1 MAITTAFQAVDRGS
15 IPLTRSMICTP
26 KSGHSLY
33 DPNENRNQGNKKAF
47 CLRGCKDCRGT

>member
-1 MAITTAFQAVDRGS
+1 
-15 IPLTRSMICTP
+15 MICTP